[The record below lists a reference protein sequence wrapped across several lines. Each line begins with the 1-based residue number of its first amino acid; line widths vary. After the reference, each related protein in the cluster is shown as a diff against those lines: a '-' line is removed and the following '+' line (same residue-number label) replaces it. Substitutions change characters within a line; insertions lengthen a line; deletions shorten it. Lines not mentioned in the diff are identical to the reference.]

1 MLNILTIVSLL
12 AILLAGILAVRKKP
26 VWKKWLA
33 LSVVFVLLV
42 AGIANVNPTEQAQA
56 TPGQQSQQVKNTAS
70 SLIAHIIDVGQDD
83 SILIQF
89 HNGQTMLV
97 DAGTSSAGSSV
108 VSYLKQQGV
117 NKIDYLVATHPHA
130 DHIGGMIAVV
140 NEFDIS
146 KVYMPRV
153 VHKTQTYENL
163 LLAIQSKGLTITPAR
178 AGLNIIEQDGLKA
191 TFTAPCG
198 SNYDNLNNYSAVV
211 KIQYGS
217 TSFLL
222 TGDAE
227 SESEQEMLAS
237 DANLKAD
244 VLKVGHHGSNTS
256 TTTSFLNA
264 VSPKYA
270 VISAGEGNQYGHPHQ
285 VTLDK
290 LTNAG
295 VETYRTDIHG
305 TVIFVSDSKTLT
317 VETLANT
324 IEPRAPNTRLAGDD
338 RYQTSKAVAESYN
351 SDKVNN
357 IVLATGNNFADALSV
372 STLAGKLNAPIL
384 LVNQTTSQS
393 QDALDYISKHMTNGT
408 VWIAGGTG
416 VIDSTFESKLASMG
430 NTTER
435 AAGNDR
441 YETCLKIAEKVNTSK
456 GTPVF
461 LATGENFPDALSIAS
476 VAASKEYPIILTSK
490 DKLPNGVGTYLSSLQ
505 PSEVFIVGGTGVI
518 STSVESNIK
527 TILPAASVQRLAGQ
541 DRFETSTKAY
551 RKFFPSPSNILI
563 ASGMNFPDALSA
575 SVLAAKYNAP
585 IVLIDPKNS
594 YPPES
599 TFNYLKTLNNPNIT
613 IIGGTG
619 VVPVQLVDN
628 IKDIYKPDDIH
639 NYIGNKNTK
648 KFHLPTCSS
657 LPAEHNRVCF
667 STREEAISAGYE
679 PCKICKP

>member
-1 MLNILTIVSLL
+1 
-12 AILLAGILAVRKKP
+12 
-26 VWKKWLA
+26 
-33 LSVVFVLLV
+33 
-42 AGIANVNPTEQAQA
+42 
-56 TPGQQSQQVKNTAS
+56 
-70 SLIAHIIDVGQDD
+70 
-83 SILIQF
+83 
-89 HNGQTMLV
+89 
-97 DAGTSSAGSSV
+97 
-108 VSYLKQQGV
+108 
-117 NKIDYLVATHPHA
+117 
-130 DHIGGMIAVV
+130 
-140 NEFDIS
+140 
-146 KVYMPRV
+146 
-153 VHKTQTYENL
+153 
-163 LLAIQSKGLTITPAR
+163 
-178 AGLNIIEQDGLKA
+178 
-191 TFTAPCG
+191 
-198 SNYDNLNNYSAVV
+198 
-211 KIQYGS
+211 
-217 TSFLL
+217 
-222 TGDAE
+222 
-227 SESEQEMLAS
+227 
-237 DANLKAD
+237 
-244 VLKVGHHGSNTS
+244 
-256 TTTSFLNA
+256 
-264 VSPKYA
+264 
-270 VISAGEGNQYGHPHQ
+270 
-285 VTLDK
+285 
-290 LTNAG
+290 
-295 VETYRTDIHG
+295 
-305 TVIFVSDSKTLT
+305 
-317 VETLANT
+317 
-324 IEPRAPNTRLAGDD
+324 
-338 RYQTSKAVAESYN
+338 
-351 SDKVNN
+351 
-357 IVLATGNNFADALSV
+357 
-372 STLAGKLNAPIL
+372 
-384 LVNQTTSQS
+384 
-393 QDALDYISKHMTNGT
+393 MTNGT

-456 GTPVF
+456 DTPVF